1 MKQAF
6 GRLIRKNS
14 DKGIFVMLDGAT
26 PSRLLSCFP
35 ENVKIE
41 RIGLA
46 ETVKKVKEFLA

>member
-14 DKGIFVMLDGAT
+14 DKGVFVMLDGAT

-35 ENVKIE
+35 ENLQIE